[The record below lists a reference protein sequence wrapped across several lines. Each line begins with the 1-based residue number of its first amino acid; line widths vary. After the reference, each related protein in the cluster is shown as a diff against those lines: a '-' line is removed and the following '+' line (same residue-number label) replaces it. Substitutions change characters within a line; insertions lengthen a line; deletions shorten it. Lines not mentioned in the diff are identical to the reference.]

1 MKRYIALAFAILLL
15 SLFLSGTSSGEESR
29 QLRVVSLAPAST
41 EILFA
46 LGLDDEIVGVSQFCD
61 FPQKALTKERIGTFS
76 DPNIEKIISLK
87 PDIVFCAALE
97 QAPAITK
104 MQQLGLRVCVSDP
117 SNMEGLFASI
127 REMGKLVHREARAE
141 SLIDAMKAGIANV
154 RNSVKDI
161 PKEGRPKVF
170 IEIWHSPLMTAG
182 KGSIVD
188 ELVTIAGG
196 LNIAS
201 DTRIPYSSFSSEE
214 VVRRDPDCIIL
225 TYMQKGDSFNAVSS
239 RLGWGNISAVK
250 NRRIYNDI
258 DSNILLRP
266 GPRIVDG
273 LRELHKRI
281 YP

>member
-1 MKRYIALAFAILLL
+1 MKRYIAIVFAILLL
-15 SLFLSGTSSGEESR
+15 SPFLSGTSSGEESR
-29 QLRVVSLAPAST
+29 QLRVVSLAPSST

-61 FPQKALTKERIGTFS
+61 FPQKASTKERIGTFS

-87 PDIVFCAALE
+87 PDIVFCTALE

-104 MQQLGLRVCVSDP
+104 MQQLGLKVCVSDP
-117 SNMEGLFASI
+117 SNMEELFASI

-141 SLIDAMKAGIANV
+141 SLISEMNSGIDNV
-154 RNSVKDI
+154 RNSVSNI
-161 PKEGRPKVF
+161 PKENRPKVF

-196 LNIAS
+196 ANIAY

-225 TYMQKGDSFNAVSS
+225 TYMQRGDSLNAVSS

-258 DSNILLRP
+258 DSSLLLRP

-273 LRELHKRI
+273 LRKLHKRI